1 MNHLHHRLSVIT
13 LALVGTLAATGLQ
26 AASRSWS
33 YTYTAAGQIET
44 ADGPRTDVQDIT
56 RYAYDAQGHLISVTN
71 ALGHV
76 TQLSS
81 FDSYG
86 NPQTV
91 IDPNGVTTTL
101 GYTPQGWLA
110 SVSVGGSSTT
120 FEHDAIGQIT
130 KVTRADG
137 SWLAYTWDDARRLT
151 KITNNL
157 GEQVEFDL
165 DAMGNRTAQRIKDA
179 TNSLT
184 QQQQW
189 VYDEL
194 GRLLRSVGANG
205 QTHSQQYDLNDNPT
219 TDTNPR
225 QFSRTRAYDALDRLV
240 SSTDALNGVTTQ
252 AYDAQDNLTQVVD
265 PRGVTTRYEYD
276 GLGNL
281 TTLISPDTGTT
292 TFQHDAAG
300 NVIQKTDARGVVTTY
315 RYDALNR
322 LIARQY
328 PATPALNVQYH
339 YDMTAN
345 GNKGIGRLTAVQDAS
360 GVLGYQYDERGNL
373 IQQLRSVSVLGS
385 DQYDTLG
392 YAYDAANNLVRID
405 YPAGFSIHYS
415 RNAAGQVSQVGFAVG
430 NATPTPLASQIAY
443 APFGPLKSLT
453 WNNGI
458 VLNRTYDQDYQLTA
472 QQVGTWQSQ
481 YSHDANGNITAHAHS
496 LFGSINY
503 RYDALDRLTEEKA
516 ADSRKAYAYDATGN
530 RTSRTT
536 YATMN
541 GTEAQT
547 AKQSLRYAPD
557 SNRLAQ
563 RSTSY
568 AVEADAA
575 GHYTRYSQS
584 RRYTYD
590 EQGRLSAVTDDAGTP
605 IASYAYNALGQRVL
619 KEVQQGTARTPYT
632 YLYGPDG
639 QVMGQ
644 VRYTTAGRKSQASY
658 YVWLDSLP
666 IAQIDLTYSA
676 GTTVTSTTLTYL
688 HSDHLNTPRLATN
701 QGGNLVWS
709 WPSDAFG
716 VGQPNT
722 YGGNIDV
729 ILRFPGQVAD
739 AHSGLYYNYFRDY
752 DPETGRYVES
762 DPIGL
767 NGGLN
772 TYGYVNGNPLGFSDP
787 LGLFSTSPSITARPP
802 LPILGNR
809 GVATI
814 PGMNCLFCSSNEM
827 FPPIGPEVP
836 PPQKTSCPVPK
847 QEPEPECSPPAG
859 TMCSEFHSGG
869 TPHKV
874 TDFDGNKLPPQEWHV
889 HTWQM
894 NKTPLGQCIWNK
906 KRHQKDT
913 FTYTPVNARS
923 CASYPSWV
931 SQQGR

>member
-1 MNHLHHRLSVIT
+1 MNPLHRLSVLA

-56 RYAYDAQGHLISVTN
+56 RYAYDAQGHLTSVTN

-76 TQLSS
+76 TQLSR

-110 SVSVGGSSTT
+110 SVSVGGGTT
-120 FEHDAIGQIT
+120 AFEHDAIGQIT
-130 KVTRADG
+130 RVTRADG
-137 SWLAYTWDDARRLT
+137 CWLAYTWDDARRLT
-151 KITNNL
+151 RITNNL

-179 TNSLT
+179 TNNLT

-281 TTLISPDTGTT
+281 TQLISPDTGTT

-345 GNKGIGRLTAVQDAS
+345 GNKGVGRLTAVQDAS

-503 RYDALDRLTEEKA
+503 RYDALDRLTMEEA
-516 ADSRKAYAYDATGN
+516 GLRKTYTYDANGN

-536 YATMN
+536 ANTSL
-541 GTEAQT
+541 GITFFQHR
-547 AKQSLRYAPD
+547 LRYAPD
-557 SNRLAQ
+557 SNRLLQ
-563 RSTSY
+563 SDSLY
-568 AVEADAA
+568 ESEVDAA
-575 GHYTRYSQS
+575 GNYTRHTYSK
-584 RRYTYD
+584 RYQYD
-590 EQGRLSAVTDDAGTP
+590 DQGRLSNVIDMRGNGV
-605 IASYAYNALGQRVL
+605 ASYTYNALGQRVL
-619 KEVQQGTARTPYT
+619 KEAHQGTNRLPFT
-632 YLYGPDG
+632 YLYGPNG
-639 QVMGQ
+639 QVLAQ
-644 VRYTTAGRKSQASY
+644 VSYTAQGRKSKASY
-658 YVWLDSLP
+658 YVWLDDLP
-666 IAQIDLTYSA
+666 IAQIDLAYNFA
-676 GTTVTSTTLTYL
+676 GTVVDSTTLSYL

-701 QGGNLVWS
+701 QSGNLVWS

-716 VGQPNT
+716 IGQPKT
-722 YGGNIDV
+722 HGSNIDV
-729 ILRFPGQVAD
+729 ILRFPGQIAD
-739 AHSGLYYNYFRDY
+739 AHSGLFYNYFRDY

-767 NGGLN
+767 DGGLN
-772 TYGYVNGNPLGFSDP
+772 TYGYVGGNPINLSDP
-787 LGLFSTSPSITARPP
+787 RGLAAIQDAATIAGCGFGGTVGGGLGGALGGAGGLLCGPGALACSPAAGAAMATGGAALGCAAGGVIGNALGGAIESAIEWCTTDDEEPCEEEVKHCEQICEDSMSDPNRQNVWGGSWNTCMMGCVSQRCG
-802 LPILGNR
+802 GNR
-809 GVATI
+809 A
-814 PGMNCLFCSSNEM
+814 N
-827 FPPIGPEVP
+827 
-836 PPQKTSCPVPK
+836 
-847 QEPEPECSPPAG
+847 
-859 TMCSEFHSGG
+859 
-869 TPHKV
+869 
-874 TDFDGNKLPPQEWHV
+874 
-889 HTWQM
+889 
-894 NKTPLGQCIWNK
+894 
-906 KRHQKDT
+906 
-913 FTYTPVNARS
+913 
-923 CASYPSWV
+923 
-931 SQQGR
+931 

>member
-1 MNHLHHRLSVIT
+1 MNPLHRLSVLT

-56 RYAYDAQGHLISVTN
+56 RYAYDAQGHLTSVTN

-110 SVSVGGSSTT
+110 SVSVGGGTTT

-130 KVTRADG
+130 RVTRADG

-151 KITNNL
+151 RITNNL

-179 TNSLT
+179 TSSLT

-281 TTLISPDTGTT
+281 TRLISPDTGTT

-360 GVLGYQYDERGNL
+360 GVLGY
-373 IQQLRSVSVLGS
+373 
-385 DQYDTLG
+385 
-392 YAYDAANNLVRID
+392 
-405 YPAGFSIHYS
+405 
-415 RNAAGQVSQVGFAVG
+415 
-430 NATPTPLASQIAY
+430 
-443 APFGPLKSLT
+443 
-453 WNNGI
+453 
-458 VLNRTYDQDYQLTA
+458 
-472 QQVGTWQSQ
+472 
-481 YSHDANGNITAHAHS
+481 
-496 LFGSINY
+496 
-503 RYDALDRLTEEKA
+503 
-516 ADSRKAYAYDATGN
+516 
-530 RTSRTT
+530 
-536 YATMN
+536 
-541 GTEAQT
+541 
-547 AKQSLRYAPD
+547 
-557 SNRLAQ
+557 
-563 RSTSY
+563 
-568 AVEADAA
+568 
-575 GHYTRYSQS
+575 
-584 RRYTYD
+584 
-590 EQGRLSAVTDDAGTP
+590 
-605 IASYAYNALGQRVL
+605 
-619 KEVQQGTARTPYT
+619 
-632 YLYGPDG
+632 
-639 QVMGQ
+639 
-644 VRYTTAGRKSQASY
+644 
-658 YVWLDSLP
+658 
-666 IAQIDLTYSA
+666 
-676 GTTVTSTTLTYL
+676 
-688 HSDHLNTPRLATN
+688 
-701 QGGNLVWS
+701 
-709 WPSDAFG
+709 
-716 VGQPNT
+716 
-722 YGGNIDV
+722 
-729 ILRFPGQVAD
+729 
-739 AHSGLYYNYFRDY
+739 
-752 DPETGRYVES
+752 
-762 DPIGL
+762 
-767 NGGLN
+767 
-772 TYGYVNGNPLGFSDP
+772 
-787 LGLFSTSPSITARPP
+787 
-802 LPILGNR
+802 
-809 GVATI
+809 
-814 PGMNCLFCSSNEM
+814 
-827 FPPIGPEVP
+827 
-836 PPQKTSCPVPK
+836 
-847 QEPEPECSPPAG
+847 
-859 TMCSEFHSGG
+859 
-869 TPHKV
+869 
-874 TDFDGNKLPPQEWHV
+874 
-889 HTWQM
+889 
-894 NKTPLGQCIWNK
+894 
-906 KRHQKDT
+906 
-913 FTYTPVNARS
+913 
-923 CASYPSWV
+923 
-931 SQQGR
+931 

>member
-1 MNHLHHRLSVIT
+1 MPMNPLHHRLSVLA

-33 YTYTAAGQIET
+33 YTYTASGQIET

-56 RYAYDAQGHLISVTN
+56 RYAYDAQGHLTSVTN

-110 SVSVGGSSTT
+110 SVSVGGSTTT

-130 KVTRADG
+130 RVTRADG

-179 TNSLT
+179 TNNLT

-281 TTLISPDTGTT
+281 TKLISPDTGTT

-322 LIARQY
+322 LTARQY

-373 IQQLRSVSVLGS
+373 TQQLRSVPVLGS

-458 VLNRTYDQDYQLTA
+458 VLNRTYDQDYQLIA
-472 QQVGTWQSQ
+472 QQVGTWQSR

-496 LFGSINY
+496 LFGSLDY
-503 RYDALDRLTEEKA
+503 QYDALDRLTEEKT

-536 YATMN
+536 YATTN
-541 GTEAQT
+541 GTETQT
-547 AKQSLRYAPD
+547 AKQSLRYASD

-563 RSTSY
+563 RSSSY

-584 RRYTYD
+584 RRYAYD
-590 EQGRLSAVTDDAGTP
+590 DQGRLNAVTDAVDPLSTRAVR
-605 IASYAYNALGQRVL
+605 YAYNALGQRVL

-752 DPETGRYVES
+752 DPQTGRYVES

-767 NGGLN
+767 DGGLN
-772 TYGYVNGNPLGFSDP
+772 TYGYVEGNPLSYFDTFGLAKGRKQNISDS
-787 LGLFSTSPSITARPP
+787 GLTHLSDEEISARARDRSLSGEERRRYQKEEKSRGERNKEKRRNNKGRIRSITGP
-802 LPILGNR
+802 LIHIELACIAGAAPCELCEELG
-809 GVATI
+809 
-814 PGMNCLFCSSNEM
+814 
-827 FPPIGPEVP
+827 FPNP
-836 PPQKTSCPVPK
+836 SCPVDLWCEGGGTSPAS
-847 QEPEPECSPPAG
+847 PAPATPPFSSWSSPPR
-859 TMCSEFHSGG
+859 
-869 TPHKV
+869 PNII
-874 TDFDGNKLPPQEWHV
+874 D
-889 HTWQM
+889 
-894 NKTPLGQCIWNK
+894 LGQ
-906 KRHQKDT
+906 Q
-913 FTYTPVNARS
+913 
-923 CASYPSWV
+923 
-931 SQQGR
+931 